1 MLSAANIVNMPSSA
15 LRSLKKRENVAGA
28 RPDPGWEHVTEA
40 DGDPTKIRCKYC
52 GVVSGGIFRLKH
64 HLVGTRYN
72 VEPCL
77 QVPDDVKLVFKQLL
91 ETNAEK
97 SSRKKKILNDIGEE
111 EEEYKLRRGGTG
123 MDCFVNRSNPRL
135 QSTLNQK
142 Y

>member
-1 MLSAANIVNMPSSA
+1 MPSSA